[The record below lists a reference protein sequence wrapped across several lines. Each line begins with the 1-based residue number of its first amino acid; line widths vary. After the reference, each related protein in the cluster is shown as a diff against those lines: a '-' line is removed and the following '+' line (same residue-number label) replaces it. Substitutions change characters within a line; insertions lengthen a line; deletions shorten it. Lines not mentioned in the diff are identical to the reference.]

1 MSSVVNGV
9 VAIQVGYLKA
19 LIWYEAVM
27 TSPSF
32 FPRRFVGR
40 NLCIHSFQSIV
51 RTIVIDLSKDT
62 VSL

>member
-1 MSSVVNGV
+1 MSVVNGV

-19 LIWYEAVM
+19 LIWYEAGM

-40 NLCIHSFQSIV
+40 NLCKHSSFQSIV